1 MPDFSRKASV
11 GESIPTSS
19 MADIAFLLLI
29 FFMVTTVFVRYRVT
43 GIVLPKAEKIEELK
57 KRLLVMGGLAEELVR
72 LAVKGLTD
80 RDSSLVSQVVKGDQ
94 PINDLH
100 IEIDDRCFKLLA
112 LKQPMATDLRA
123 IVAAFKI
130 NTDLERVGDLA
141 INLVEATKR

>member
-57 KRLLVMGGLAEELVR
+57 KRRLISYLWVSADRRIFIDDKVAQLDQVAGVFYDRRVAEPRTIVSLKCDFR
-72 LAVKGLTD
+72 APYG
-80 RDSSLVSQVVKGDQ
+80 LVSRVLEQLREADALRVNFAADRKG
-94 PINDLH
+94 
-100 IEIDDRCFKLLA
+100 
-112 LKQPMATDLRA
+112 
-123 IVAAFKI
+123 
-130 NTDLERVGDLA
+130 
-141 INLVEATKR
+141 